1 MVLEKSSGSVRERW
15 VKCFLPA
22 AGIIAVYLL
31 LISLGQSRE
40 LRDLGNDL
48 AAAKKTAVTEDD
60 LKIDVQRK
68 SAVEQ
73 QIVELRKQ
81 LQEGERAVDQSLGLF
96 AEGVAAGR
104 MMQIDQMCRELS
116 IGLLNQNST
125 TEFAVS
131 DVRSQSLKTL
141 RMLRQGATVSFRQ
154 LDLVGKYGDIL
165 KLMHRLPKSISGV
178 IPLGIEMQK
187 ESQNYNEATSGQRLW
202 RIYLLM

>member
-81 LQEGERAVDQSLGLF
+81 LQEGERAVDQALGLF
-96 AEGVAAGR
+96 AE
-104 MMQIDQMCRELS
+104 
-116 IGLLNQNST
+116 
-125 TEFAVS
+125 
-131 DVRSQSLKTL
+131 
-141 RMLRQGATVSFRQ
+141 
-154 LDLVGKYGDIL
+154 
-165 KLMHRLPKSISGV
+165 
-178 IPLGIEMQK
+178 
-187 ESQNYNEATSGQRLW
+187 
-202 RIYLLM
+202 